1 MFFFYCFCWWGSG
14 YLFVTHYIRD
24 QALCGGRGSRSGRAG
39 ARAEAHNNDND
50 DNYDNNNDNDKN
62 HNNDNDNDNDNNNNN
77 NNNDD
82 NTNDNDDNNNNNNNN
97 NNKHSDTNDNNND
110 NDDVMLRA
118 APARGFGHV
127 HSGDTGVSVNKNTLL
142 FCEPLAC
149 NPAAR
154 TALQPLIWCFA
165 GEMSQRYS
173 SPGECSFPRHR

>member
-77 NNNDD
+77 NNDD
-82 NTNDNDDNNNNNNNN
+82 NTNDNDDNNNNNNN